1 MCPSDKFC
9 EVKPEDKAT
18 NIMYSL
24 HDVHELNKCM
34 GILETLD
41 TFLFISYEFYVAGSQ
56 PNLRRVD
63 IPTLSDKNI
72 VNTQNLR
79 EGV

>member
-1 MCPSDKFC
+1 
-9 EVKPEDKAT
+9 
-18 NIMYSL
+18 
-24 HDVHELNKCM
+24 M